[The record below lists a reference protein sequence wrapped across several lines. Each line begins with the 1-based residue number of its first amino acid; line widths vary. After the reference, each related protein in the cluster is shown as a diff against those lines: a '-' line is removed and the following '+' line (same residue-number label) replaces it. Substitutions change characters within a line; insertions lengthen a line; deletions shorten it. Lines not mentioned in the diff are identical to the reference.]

1 MYNNVITT
9 PLMCNISLILIK
21 CIIIAEIQSLN
32 PVWLFATLWIPGFS
46 FLHCRLV
53 SSNSHPLS
61 QWCYLTTSSSVT
73 HFFFCSFF
81 TSIRVFS
88 NEFAFRIRWP
98 KDWSFSFSI
107 SPPDEYSGL
116 SSFRIDWLD
125 LLVVQGTL
133 KSLIQHHTSKISI
146 FQCSTFFMVQLSHPY
161 MTTGKT
167 IWLYRPLLAEWF
179 LCFSVCS
186 LGLS

>member
-1 MYNNVITT
+1 M

-46 FLHCRLV
+46 FLHCHLV

-73 HFFFCSFF
+73 HFFFCTFF

-125 LLVVQGTL
+125 LLAVQGRTL
-133 KSLIQHHTSKISI
+133 RSLLQHHSSKASI
-146 FQCSTFFMVQLSHPY
+146 LWHSAFFTVQLLQPY
-161 MTTGKT
+161 MPTGKT
-167 IWLYRPLLAEWF
+167 IALTIRTFVSRVMSLLF
-179 LCFSVCS
+179 NTMS
-186 LGLS
+186 GLS